1 MNQPAQL
8 ILTVDYE
15 VFGDGSGQPRP
26 CVLES
31 TERILAIAE
40 SRGVPLTL
48 FVEALEFAAMERE
61 PACQA
66 QSDAVRLQLTEALA
80 RGHDLQLHLHPQWWD
95 AKLDPAGN
103 WQLDLSRWR
112 IGDLPFHEVAGL
124 LEQGKVWLEGLGRQQ
139 RPDYRCI
146 AFRAGGWCIQPSA
159 LVLAALSDQGFL
171 IDSTVAPGLR
181 NATAGEWSD
190 FRDAPDLPFWNVD
203 QNLTV
208 PVSHGVWE
216 FPILT
221 GRVARLDHLKAL
233 RKAGLAEG
241 CQGSY
246 RGPRGAAARLYGR
259 LSRLRQLGAVM
270 LDFSTLPAPQ
280 LIEIT
285 RQWCERFAG
294 EPASLPLAAI
304 GHSKNFTA
312 TSERALTEYL
322 DWVNGQGI
330 VGTTYPDALE
340 SISGS

>member
-26 CVLES
+26 CVLGS

-61 PACQA
+61 PACHA

-95 AKLDPAGN
+95 AKLDPAGS

-112 IGDLPFHEVAGL
+112 IGDLPFQEVAGL
-124 LEQGKVWLEGLGRQQ
+124 LEQGKVWLEELGRQQ

-159 LVLAALSDQGFL
+159 LVLAALSDQGIL
-171 IDSTVAPGLR
+171 IDSSVAPGLR

-190 FRDAPDLPFWNVD
+190 FRDVPDLPFWNAD
-203 QNLTV
+203 QDLAA
-208 PVSHGVWE
+208 PVSRGVWE

-221 GRVARLDHLKAL
+221 GRVARMDHLKAL

-246 RGPRGAAARLYGR
+246 RGPGGIAARILGR
-259 LSRLRQLGAVM
+259 LSRLRQLGMVM

-285 RQWCERFAG
+285 RQWCEHFAG
-294 EPASLPLAAI
+294 GPVSLPLAAI

-312 TSERALTEYL
+312 SSERALTEYL
-322 DWVNGQGI
+322 DWINGQGI

-340 SISGS
+340 SISSG